1 MLWAAAMGIK
11 VGGLSRCTASTA
23 RRPTT
28 KWGLVLRFS
37 ARMRAACDH
46 ETSSRLYSLFN
57 KSSGGNTCEILYN
70 YAWNLEFRSWFCAN
84 RGGAFLFLSKGNF
97 YRSSKRIFG
106 SSKSWKLLNDP
117 SRIRLVFQLEIYIPF
132 NFWWIGRNSKS
143 SRDLEIK
150 EVYVVFNKLYKLV
163 KFLKRN

>member
-37 ARMRAACDH
+37 ARMRAACGH

-97 YRSSKRIFG
+97 YRSSIKRIFG
-106 SSKSWKLLNDP
+106 SSSEKLETFKWSFPNTFSFISTWNLYSIQFLMNWKKFKIVKRSWN
-117 SRIRLVFQLEIYIPF
+117 
-132 NFWWIGRNSKS
+132 
-143 SRDLEIK
+143 
-150 EVYVVFNKLYKLV
+150 
-163 KFLKRN
+163 